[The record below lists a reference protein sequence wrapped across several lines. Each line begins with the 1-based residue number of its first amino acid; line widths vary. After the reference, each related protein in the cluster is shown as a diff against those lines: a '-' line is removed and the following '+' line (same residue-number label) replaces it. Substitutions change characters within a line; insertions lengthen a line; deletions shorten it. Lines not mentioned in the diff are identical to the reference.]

1 MRVYTRTGD
10 KGETSLSGGTRVQKD
25 HPRLEAY
32 GTVDELNSYLGLLQA
47 IIPDMVEKVRLTGI
61 QNRVFL
67 VSSNLAV
74 DNKELLNKLPNILED
89 DVTDLEKTMDIL
101 LDQIPELKNFILPAG
116 HPAVASCHIARTI
129 CRRAER
135 RMVTLSREAVI
146 DPILVRYINRLSDYL
161 FVLARK
167 TAFDLGVG
175 EVIWT
180 SDFRKTDQTTVP
192 LTND

>member
-25 HPRLEAY
+25 HPRLDAY
-32 GTVDELNSYLGLLQA
+32 GTIDELNSHLGLIQSV
-47 IIPDMVEKVRLTGI
+47 IIDVGEKARLTQI
-61 QNRVFL
+61 QNRVFV

-74 DNKELLNKLPNILED
+74 DNVELLQKLPHILEED
-89 DVTDLEKTMDIL
+89 IVNLEKAMDL
-101 LDQIPELKNFILPAG
+101 MLDQIPPLNNFILPAG
-116 HPAVASCHIARTI
+116 NPAVASCHIARTV

-135 RMVTLSREAVI
+135 CMVGLSRIADI
-146 DPILVRYINRLSDYL
+146 DPILIRYINRLSDYL

-167 TAFDLGVG
+167 TSYDFGSD

-180 SDFRKTDQTTVP
+180 SDFR
-192 LTND
+192 NSE

>member
-32 GTVDELNSYLGLLQA
+32 GTVDELNSHLGWVQSV
-47 IIPDMVEKVRLTGI
+47 IPDADEKDRLTRI

-67 VSSNLAV
+67 VSSHLAI
-74 DNKELLNKLPNILED
+74 DDPELGKKLPGILED
-89 DVTDLEKTMDIL
+89 DIEDLEKAMDAIL
-101 LDQIPELKNFILPAG
+101 DKIPPLNRFVLPAG
-116 HPAVASCHIARTI
+116 HAGVAACHIARTV

-135 RMVTLSREAVI
+135 RMVTLSRNTDME
-146 DPILVRYINRLSDYL
+146 PILIRYINRLSDYL

-167 TAFDLGVG
+167 TAYDLGAG

-180 SDFRKTDQTTVP
+180 SDFRTREPK
-192 LTND
+192 

>member
-32 GTVDELNSYLGLLQA
+32 GTVDELNSHLGLVQS
-47 IIPDMVEKVRLTGI
+47 IIPDPTEKIRLTGI
-61 QNRVFL
+61 QNRVF
-67 VSSNLAV
+67 VVTSNLAV
-74 DNKELLNKLPNILED
+74 DKEELLQKLPHIQED
-89 DVTDLEKTMDIL
+89 DITDLEKAMDFL
-101 LDQIPELKNFILPAG
+101 LDQIPELTNFILPAG
-116 HPAVASCHIARTI
+116 HPAVAYCHIARTV

-135 RMVTLSREAVI
+135 RMITLSRENTI
-146 DPILVRYINRLSDYL
+146 DPMLIKYINRLSDYL

-167 TAFDLGVG
+167 TAYDLGVG

-180 SDFRKTDQTTVP
+180 KDFREKE
-192 LTND
+192 

>member
-32 GTVDELNSYLGLLQA
+32 GTIDELNSHLGLIQSV
-47 IIPDMVEKVRLTGI
+47 IIDTDEKTRLTQI
-61 QNRVFL
+61 QNRVFV

-74 DNKELLNKLPNILED
+74 DSEELLQKLPHILDED
-89 DVTDLEKTMDIL
+89 IVNLEKAMDKM
-101 LDQIPELKNFILPAG
+101 LDQIPPLNNFILPAG
-116 HPAVASCHIARTI
+116 HPAVASCHIARTV

-135 RMVTLSREAVI
+135 CMVALSRIADI
-146 DPILVRYINRLSDYL
+146 DPTLVRYINRLSDYL

-167 TAFDLGVG
+167 TTYDFEAK

-180 SDFRKTDQTTVP
+180 SDFR
-192 LTND
+192 NSE

>member
-10 KGETSLSGGTRVQKD
+10 KGETSFASGTRAQKD

-32 GTVDELNSYLGLLQA
+32 GTVDELNSHLGQVQA
-47 IIPDMVEKVRLTGI
+47 CIPDPTEKNRLTRI

-74 DNKELLNKLPNILED
+74 DNEEMLKKLPGILEED
-89 DVTDLEKTMDIL
+89 IEDLERAMDRL
-101 LDQIPELKNFILPAG
+101 LDQIPPLANFILPAG
-116 HPAVASCHIARTI
+116 HQSVALCHIARTV

-135 RMVTLSREAVI
+135 RMVTLSRETAL
-146 DPILVRYINRLSDYL
+146 DPILIRYINRLSDYL

-167 TAFDLGVG
+167 TARDLGVA

-180 SDFRKTDQTTVP
+180 SDFRSRER
-192 LTND
+192 

>member
-10 KGETSLSGGTRVQKD
+10 TGETSLSGGTRVQKD

-32 GTVDELNSYLGLLQA
+32 GTVDELNSHIGLLQCT
-47 IIPDMVEKVRLTGI
+47 IPDIGEKNRLTRI
-61 QNRVFL
+61 QNRIFI

-74 DNKELLNKLPNILED
+74 DSEGLLMKLPAILHED
-89 DVTDLEKTMDIL
+89 ITELENAMDML
-101 LDQIPELKNFILPAG
+101 LDQIPPLSNFVLPAG
-116 HPAVASCHIARTI
+116 HQLVASCHIARTV

-135 RMVTLSREAVI
+135 RIIALSREVAI
-146 DPILVRYINRLSDYL
+146 DPILISYINRLSDYL

-167 TAFDLGVG
+167 TAYDLGVG

-180 SDFRKTDQTTVP
+180 SDFRSGE
-192 LTND
+192 